1 MSDNSFYFSHDY
13 SASMDIKVEAMVG
26 DFGAAGY
33 GLFWTIV
40 EMLHSE
46 SEHKLPLKKLTYMA
60 ISKRMSTPIED
71 VERFV
76 QKCINDYELFV
87 SDDEYFYSKR
97 VFTNISKRNEIR
109 EKRSESGK
117 LGGRPKS
124 KIKQTESICLAN
136 ESKGKESKEK
146 EIKGNINTVLDNNNE
161 TISEETDTLS
171 LDCQLF
177 KDQKLPIGE
186 RKTNFKHIVEKLIST
201 KYSKELCEGFFNFWT
216 QIDTKKPNSMKFET
230 QSTWNTSL
238 RLATWKRN
246 DEKGVYKKPMAQQ
259 QSEQPQENELFEI
272 YRGVR
277 ISKKLTPEA
286 RQKEIDRIDMVKKLA
301 I

>member
-13 SASMDIKVEAMVG
+13 SASMDIKVEAMIG

-60 ISKRMSTPIED
+60 ISKRMSTPVED
-71 VERFV
+71 VENFV

-87 SDDEYFYSKR
+87 ADDEYFYSKR

-136 ESKGKESKEK
+136 ESKIKQRKEK
-146 EIKGNINTVLDNNNE
+146 EIKENKEVLSNNINTLLPLNDFPKKDEWFENYDVYVDDVKKAFDKYYHNE
-161 TISEETDTLS
+161 SKRQLIEARYENIDFGKSLHAMFTDYWITNDAWVKKKKDYRKGVKKINWDLTITNSFK
-171 LDCQLF
+171 QPFNRLF
-177 KDQKLPIGE
+177 L
-186 RKTNFKHIVEKLIST
+186 
-201 KYSKELCEGFFNFWT
+201 SKEER
-216 QIDTKKPNSMKFET
+216 EE
-230 QSTWNTSL
+230 
-238 RLATWKRN
+238 RN
-246 DEKGVYKKPMAQQ
+246 K
-259 QSEQPQENELFEI
+259 
-272 YRGVR
+272 
-277 ISKKLTPEA
+277 
-286 RQKEIDRIDMVKKLA
+286 
-301 I
+301 